1 MSLSHVLRGGGGDSP
16 CCAASCSTANPIF
29 ECANSMLLALFAL
42 SLSPPRGQLSS
53 LVNFISSLLNLYL
66 ISGLPSSRSSGE
78 GGSFLPQKSNS
89 AGSCSSGILRSSMPS
104 GLFRMG
110 GCPGVRGPVEMC
122 LLLRVHVQP
131 EPLRSPVWESR
142 RREVYDVWNC
152 LRMGR
157 RMGMHCTMIVPATS
171 DEYQICDMPLRPVF
185 VS

>member
-1 MSLSHVLRGGGGDSP
+1 MPFMKFIQQSPLAYRYETGVTKDMYITSCLSNVLTLLLYKQVKFSMSLSHVLRGGGGDSP

-89 AGSCSSGILRSSMPS
+89 AGSCS
-104 GLFRMG
+104 
-110 GCPGVRGPVEMC
+110 
-122 LLLRVHVQP
+122 
-131 EPLRSPVWESR
+131 
-142 RREVYDVWNC
+142 
-152 LRMGR
+152 
-157 RMGMHCTMIVPATS
+157 
-171 DEYQICDMPLRPVF
+171 
-185 VS
+185 